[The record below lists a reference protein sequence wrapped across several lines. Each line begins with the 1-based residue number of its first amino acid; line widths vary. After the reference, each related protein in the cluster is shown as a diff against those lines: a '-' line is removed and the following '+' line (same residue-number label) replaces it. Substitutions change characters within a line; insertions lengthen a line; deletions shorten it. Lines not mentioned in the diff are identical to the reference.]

1 MEKETVVL
9 LLFALVGAF
18 AILCLAASWIWMAV
32 VAFQTHPGWG
42 FAVLLAYP
50 WGSFVFAFT
59 NWRRAKWPAL
69 MTVAGFVGIVAL
81 AVSIPL
87 LKSAG
92 LGSSEQPRP
101 EPSPIVNPAS

>member
-42 FAVLLAYP
+42 AAVMLAYP
-50 WGSFVFAFT
+50 WGSFAFAFA
-59 NWRRAKWPAL
+59 NWERARWPAL
-69 MTVAGFVGIVAL
+69 LTLVGFIGMVLMAL
-81 AVSIPL
+81 SIPL
-87 LKSAG
+87 LESAG
-92 LGSSEQPRP
+92 LGSKARP
-101 EPSPIVNPAS
+101 TPSPSASAAP